1 MSDPVRGKTIRWSYD
16 DGPVA
21 GKTFEHTFT
30 ADGTVSWREPGTTS
44 GGEPSVPY
52 QATWITDDVY
62 LVSYLAASGWTLTTL
77 VDTTSG
83 KIVSV
88 ASNEKELVIQRGL
101 ALRQDDH
108 RGRELKPRRDRR
120 EVREQRERLVEE
132 RLVRV
137 WPGPASGSP
146 RVRAEDVV
154 VAHPLELARVTRDRS
169 RLRADLE
176 LREDRADLQG
186 RSSRSG
192 RAG

>member
-88 ASNEKELVIQRGL
+88 ASNEKELVIQRG
-101 ALRQDDH
+101 RI
-108 RGRELKPRRDRR
+108 G
-120 EVREQRERLVEE
+120 
-132 RLVRV
+132 
-137 WPGPASGSP
+137 
-146 RVRAEDVV
+146 
-154 VAHPLELARVTRDRS
+154 
-169 RLRADLE
+169 
-176 LREDRADLQG
+176 
-186 RSSRSG
+186 
-192 RAG
+192 